1 MIIFCLSITLYV
13 KRESDKILF
22 LFAQKGIFMPKHTP
36 LMSRHTFLKLEALT
50 QIYAQRKTNIF
61 IDEQVKEIIKYIV
74 VDYILFNKTTLE
86 LSVPTF
92 NPIKKERKKFEPE
105 PYLKDKNVVD
115 CSKNEVLVFIREN
128 FIERV
133 GDNRS
138 IIQAIHN
145 SSFHVSY
152 ENKQKL
158 IQFMGKHHSYDF
170 VENATT
176 QEGKQGI
183 LDFMTELLEGKTKQ
197 TQAKKWYNNILKHL
211 KYECIHLMELTDTQ
225 RKENLTQGIANRK
238 KNNDKKKRFNDPNI
252 NFF

>member
-1 MIIFCLSITLYV
+1 MS
-13 KRESDKILF
+13 
-22 LFAQKGIFMPKHTP
+22 KHTP

-158 IQFMGKHHSYDF
+158 IQFMGKHHAYDF
-170 VENATT
+170 VGNAIA

-183 LDFMTELLEGKTKQ
+183 LDFMTELLEGEGKQ
-197 TQAKKWYNNILKHL
+197 IQAKKWYNNILKHL